1 MNIIRLSIILIVI
14 SISGCAHILQPN
26 LTITMEGCTDR
37 IALSIIDETIDKS
50 YKDISIMVA
59 SPVDA
64 NTLKAGNFGL
74 AMQKLLIGAMAK
86 KDIDVV
92 DMGTK
97 GADTLL
103 VSTYIARKNDVVM
116 TSKLVDLKTN
126 DVIAFVTTTLYKS
139 ACVDDL
145 LNNQKGVRLY
155 EN

>member
-14 SISGCAHILQPN
+14 CISGCAYILEPN

-37 IALSIIDETIDKS
+37 IALSINEAIDKS
-50 YKDISIMVA
+50 YKNISIIVA

-74 AMQKLLIGAMAK
+74 AMRKLLIVAMAK
-86 KDIDVV
+86 KDINVV
-92 DMGTK
+92 DIEPK
-97 GADTLL
+97 GAEAIL
-103 VSTYIARKNDVVM
+103 VSTYIVRRNDVVM

-139 ACVDDL
+139 ACVNDL
-145 LNNQKGVRLY
+145 LNNHREVRLY